1 MFNNVMVKD
10 VLEAFVI
17 NDNGKSYFYGA
28 TEEGSISQGVDQQ
41 PLTAGIGNKVKAIL
55 QTQKEVTFTVKNL
68 FHNDSFLAMQSG
80 SDFTIGS
87 RDIMHKEEVVAVD
100 NLGSI
105 QCTITGTPKD
115 DIVYVADKFGV
126 NYPATFSAGV
136 VTITT
141 GGVAGKLY
149 TISYLVTN
157 TAVSILPSVADKYP
171 TTKHIQLHG
180 IAYDPDTNIVVAD
193 IYYDFK
199 LAMPDGNV
207 ERAYG
212 KGENTPD
219 SITFTTLEDDA
230 GNYGEYYVIA
240 R

>member
-1 MFNNVMVKD
+1 MFDNVMVKD

-17 NDNGKSYFYGA
+17 DDNGKSYFYGA
-28 TEEGSISQGVDQQ
+28 TEEGNISQSVNQET
-41 PLTAGIGNKVKAIL
+41 LTAGIGNKVQAVL
-55 QTQKEVTFTVKNL
+55 QTQKEVTFTVQNL
-68 FHNDSFLAMQSG
+68 FHSDNFLAMQSG
-80 SDFTIGS
+80 SNFTIGA
-87 RDIMHKEEVVAVD
+87 RDTMHKEIVVAVE

-105 QCTITGTPKD
+105 QCTITGTPKN

-141 GGVAGKLY
+141 GGVVGELY

-157 TAVSILPSVADKYP
+157 ATVSVLPFVADKYP
-171 TTKHIQLHG
+171 TAKHIQLHG
-180 IAYDPDTNIVVAD
+180 IAYDPKTNIVVAD

-199 LAMPDGNV
+199 LALPDGNV
-207 ERAYG
+207 DRAYG
-212 KGENTPD
+212 KGSNTPD
-219 SITFTTLEDDA
+219 SVTFTTLEDDS